1 MALQHKKQQKNLTH
15 NECDKRYR
23 KRKKLKEFA
32 AELLKSAQTQPYEK
46 RDRHDIRTLDAQI
59 RMSIKLPYRWTEEDM
74 QKAWEQLRIIRRQL
88 KLDEK
93 SEQVIHLENL
103 LHLILDDSKATVPE
117 RLTALCD
124 TLAHTGKELLTAKE
138 AEVTEAL
145 VLTYLAQQDKTA
157 TPAWLIPALIAML
170 RHRFTTKEMLTLAK
184 GLGLDALELE
194 KKLAALRPTSAG
206 STITEATPIH
216 KDTLNTLPDNALEL

>member
-1 MALQHKKQQKNLTH
+1 
-15 NECDKRYR
+15 
-23 KRKKLKEFA
+23 
-32 AELLKSAQTQPYEK
+32 
-46 RDRHDIRTLDAQI
+46 
-59 RMSIKLPYRWTEEDM
+59 
-74 QKAWEQLRIIRRQL
+74 
-88 KLDEK
+88 
-93 SEQVIHLENL
+93 
-103 LHLILDDSKATVPE
+103 
-117 RLTALCD
+117 
-124 TLAHTGKELLTAKE
+124 AKE

-145 VLTYLAQQDKTA
+145 VLTYLAQQNRTK